1 MNNLLVIRL
10 SSVGDVAMTV
20 PIIDSL
26 ARQYPDLKIT
36 MLTARRCTSIFD
48 WMPSNVSVIG
58 IDVDDYKGMGGL
70 NRLYNEL
77 RPKGFDAVA
86 DLHDVLRTKYLKWRF
101 RLANVKA
108 RAVHKGRASKR
119 ALLGHGYT
127 SSQLRST
134 PERYLDVFRKLGL
147 NVIPDFVSAFD
158 KSTADYTVVNNLI
171 GKKEDG
177 ERWVGIAPFAAH
189 EGKIFPLD
197 RMSLVAK
204 ILAERGCR
212 VFLFGAGDKEK
223 EILDKWEGNG
233 VVSTVGK
240 LGGFHNEIMLISELD
255 CMVSMD
261 SANMHLASMVDVPV
275 VSIWGA
281 THPKAG
287 FLGWRQKQSSI
298 VQLDLRCRPCSIYGK
313 KPCKFGD
320 YRCLA
325 YMPKEKI
332 LRHVY
337 RILGMEDKL
346 MADSVA
352 DDRIFN
358 TEGS

>member
-1 MNNLLVIRL
+1 
-10 SSVGDVAMTV
+10 
-20 PIIDSL
+20 
-26 ARQYPDLKIT
+26 
-36 MLTARRCTSIFD
+36 
-48 WMPSNVSVIG
+48 MP
-58 IDVDDYKGMGGL
+58 
-70 NRLYNEL
+70 
-77 RPKGFDAVA
+77 
-86 DLHDVLRTKYLKWRF
+86 
-101 RLANVKA
+101 
-108 RAVHKGRASKR
+108 
-119 ALLGHGYT
+119 
-127 SSQLRST
+127 
-134 PERYLDVFRKLGL
+134 
-147 NVIPDFVSAFD
+147 
-158 KSTADYTVVNNLI
+158 VNNPYAQYNNNKIMTASPQELTLMLY
-171 GKKEDG
+171 DG
-177 ERWVGIAPFAAH
+177 AIKFNNIAIAAIEEKDIQKAH
-189 EGKIFPLD
+189 TNIMKVQRIIEEFQMTLD
-197 RMSLVAK
+197 FKYEVANDFNNVYNY
-204 ILAERGCR
+204 LMTRLREAN
-212 VFLFGAGDKEK
+212 LSKEK

-352 DDRIFN
+352 DDRIFY